1 MAQGIYE
8 ASWEIR
14 REGRRTHIGGSFPY
28 AGLATIADRGRVRKE
43 RIRPG
48 AFKFA
53 IEDPD
58 REIQLL
64 RGHSFDHPLASKRA
78 GTLDFADTAAALTF
92 DAAMPPDDDQP
103 SWVAD
108 TLKAIRAG
116 LMLGLS
122 PGFSV
127 PPRTAVPDAEE
138 EEEEDGNPGVFIR
151 VLNAVVLH
159 ELSAVTRP
167 AYPEAGVDLRAETLL
182 KLNRGKRQWLLT
194 L

>member
-1 MAQGIYE
+1 MAGVYP
-8 ASWEIR
+8 AALEIR

-28 AGLATIADRGRVRKE
+28 KGLATIADRGRVRKE

-48 AFKFA
+48 AFNFA
-53 IEDPD
+53 IKDPD
-58 REIQLL
+58 REIQFL

-78 GTLDFADTAAALTF
+78 GTLDFLDTAAALTF
-92 DAAMPPDDDQP
+92 DAAMPPDDEQP
-103 SWVAD
+103 SWVSD

-138 EEEEDGNPGVFIR
+138 EEEEEGNPGVFVRI
-151 VLNAVVLH
+151 LNAVVLH
-159 ELSAVTRP
+159 ELSAVTLP
-167 AYPEAGVDLRAETLL
+167 AYRDAAVDLRAADQL
-182 KLNRGKRQWLLT
+182 KPIQGRRRWLLT